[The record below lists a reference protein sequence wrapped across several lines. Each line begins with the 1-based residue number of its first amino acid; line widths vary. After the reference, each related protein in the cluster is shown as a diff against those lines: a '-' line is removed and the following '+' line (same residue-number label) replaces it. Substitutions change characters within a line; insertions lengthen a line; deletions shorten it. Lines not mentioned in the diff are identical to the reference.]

1 MNNFQSII
9 CCRTELFK
17 VIRKGTTWL
26 AAVATLAGCS
36 GGPSRLVPPE
46 VSANAGTAAIKQ
58 FDTDGNGTLSS
69 DELSASPAL
78 KSAMAV
84 MDKDGDAQL
93 SAAEIDN
100 RIDEWRDSKVAL
112 TSVMA
117 TVRLDGRPLA
127 GAEIAFVPESFMGD
141 KTETAK
147 GTTDE
152 RGMVRLRISDAPEGR
167 GVRPGLYKIRISKLK
182 NGKQSLPQKYVDG
195 TELGIE
201 VVTNSFDG
209 RNPILELKSR

>member
-1 MNNFQSII
+1 
-9 CCRTELFK
+9 
-17 VIRKGTTWL
+17 
-26 AAVATLAGCS
+26 
-36 GGPSRLVPPE
+36 LVPPD

-58 FDTDGNGTLSS
+58 FDTDGSGTLDSE
-69 DELSASPAL
+69 ELSASPAL
-78 KSAMAV
+78 KSAMAA

-93 SAAEIDN
+93 SAAEIDA

-127 GAEIAFVPESFMGD
+127 GAEIAFVPESIMGD

-147 GTTDE
+147 GMTDNQ
-152 RGMVRLRISDAPEGR
+152 GMVRLRISDAPEGR
-167 GVRPGLYKIRISKLK
+167 GVRPGFYKIRISKET
-182 NGKQSLPQKYVDG
+182 NGTETLPQKYVDG

-209 RNPILELKSR
+209 RNPVFDLKSR